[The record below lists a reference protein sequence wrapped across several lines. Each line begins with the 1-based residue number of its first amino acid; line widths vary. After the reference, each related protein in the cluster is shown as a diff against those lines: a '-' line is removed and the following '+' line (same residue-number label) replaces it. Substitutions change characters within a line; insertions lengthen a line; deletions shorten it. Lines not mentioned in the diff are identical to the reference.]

1 MYKFSGNAT
10 KINWKKLGTVTVWM
24 GHSLE
29 GLPPLDSSYTG
40 TILSSH
46 ATILKQNGGA
56 GG

>member
-1 MYKFSGNAT
+1 MYKISGNAT
-10 KINWKKLGTVTVWM
+10 KMNLKKLGTVAVWM

-29 GLPPLDSSYTG
+29 GLPLLDSSYTG
-40 TILSSH
+40 TILNSH